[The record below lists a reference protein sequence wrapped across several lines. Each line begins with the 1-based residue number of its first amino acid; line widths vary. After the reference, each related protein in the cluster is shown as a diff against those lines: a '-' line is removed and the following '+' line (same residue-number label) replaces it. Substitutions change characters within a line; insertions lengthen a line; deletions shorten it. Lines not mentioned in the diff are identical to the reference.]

1 MHEPRLQ
8 ILIVD
13 DQQSSRDRIRG
24 LLRDLVPDAHISIVG
39 TAMSGMQL
47 AFMRSYDLMI
57 VDVHLPDGSGLDLVR
72 QVKLVRP
79 TANVLVL
86 SNLPRD
92 PYERAALQSGA
103 SAYVVK
109 RDATYLLGTA
119 VLALLDQARSS
130 PTGAAS

>member
-1 MHEPRLQ
+1 MH

-13 DQQSSRDRIRG
+13 DQQSARDRVRG
-24 LLRDLVPDAHISIVG
+24 LVRDLVPDAHISVVG
-39 TAMSGMQL
+39 TATSGLQL
-47 AFMRSYDLMI
+47 AFIRNYDLII
-57 VDVHLPDGSGLDLVR
+57 VDVHLPDGSGLDLIR

-79 TANVLVL
+79 NAVVLVL

-103 SAYVVK
+103 RAFVAK

-119 VLALLDQARSS
+119 VLSLLEEVRSS
-130 PTGAAS
+130 GAA